1 MKFLASDLDG
11 TLFRDNKISEKDL
24 DALRRLK
31 ASGNKII
38 ISTGR
43 SLKGVNSILKEYP
56 FEYDYLVMCNGGVIM
71 DNRNNIIHE
80 KSIPNKIQ
88 NRIISDFYDIGDSLI
103 YYDDGNDTYMIENKL
118 VDVSGVD
125 ADFFNHFS
133 NRVTLEEALSS
144 VSDSQI
150 MSVFNVSQS
159 IEKSE
164 LVREKLINEYDEYI
178 EAFRNQVFVDIVA
191 KNCSKGNAIM
201 MILEDENKGVDSLY
215 TVGDSMN
222 DISMFRI
229 TNNSYTFNSVEEL
242 IKPYAD
248 NLVDHVFEVIEDM
261 IR

>member
-31 ASGNKII
+31 AFGNKII

-88 NRIISDFYDIGDSLI
+88 NRIIADFYDIGDSLI

-118 VDVSGVD
+118 VDVSAVD
-125 ADFFNHFS
+125 ADFF
-133 NRVTLEEALSS
+133 
-144 VSDSQI
+144 
-150 MSVFNVSQS
+150 
-159 IEKSE
+159 
-164 LVREKLINEYDEYI
+164 
-178 EAFRNQVFVDIVA
+178 
-191 KNCSKGNAIM
+191 
-201 MILEDENKGVDSLY
+201 
-215 TVGDSMN
+215 
-222 DISMFRI
+222 
-229 TNNSYTFNSVEEL
+229 
-242 IKPYAD
+242 
-248 NLVDHVFEVIEDM
+248 
-261 IR
+261 